1 MKNLKISCVL
11 AVICFSFFAS
21 TAMSKPI
28 KTFDQAI
35 EKVMQSVV
43 KNKLTYLPLSCLSF
57 IASDENAQ
65 SYSVDVL
72 EKHNAKCGGD
82 PTVAP
87 RLMSYEV
94 NKKAGTLCT
103 DSIEWA
109 KHLNATDPYDFSCR
123 AIK

>member
-1 MKNLKISCVL
+1 MKNLKISWVL
-11 AVICFSFFAS
+11 AVICVSFFAS
-21 TAMSKPI
+21 TAMSKPM

-43 KNKLTYLPLSCLSF
+43 KNKLTTLPLSCLSF
-57 IASDENAQ
+57 IESDENAQ

-82 PTVAP
+82 LDVAP

-94 NKKAGTLCT
+94 NKKTGQLCT

-109 KHLNATDPYDFSCR
+109 KRSNAADPYDFSCR
-123 AIK
+123 PIK